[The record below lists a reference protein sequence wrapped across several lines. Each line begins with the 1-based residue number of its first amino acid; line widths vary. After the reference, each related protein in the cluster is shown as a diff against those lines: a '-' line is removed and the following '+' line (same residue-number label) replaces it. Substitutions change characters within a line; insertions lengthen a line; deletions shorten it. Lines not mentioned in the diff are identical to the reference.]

1 MTILEFYKTY
11 VLTRKAYLMDYHG
24 TVIKPVTRKQF
35 LHLEF
40 DPQIGRAPMNIN
52 HDQSIQM
59 LSRVGIQI
67 VLITD
72 PIYLTAST
80 LTGVISI
87 PVPEPD
93 ELPF

>member
-1 MTILEFYKTY
+1 MTILEFYETY
-11 VLTRKAYLMDYHG
+11 VLTRKAYLIDYQG
-24 TVIKPVTRKQF
+24 TVVKPVTRKQF

-40 DPQIGRAPMNIN
+40 DPKIGRGPMNID
-52 HDQSIQM
+52 HDQSIEM

-67 VLITD
+67 VLITN
-72 PIYLTAST
+72 PIYLIAST

-93 ELPF
+93 DLPF

>member
-11 VLTRKAYLMDYHG
+11 ILTRKAYLMDYHG
-24 TVIKPVTRKQF
+24 TVVKPVTRKQY

-52 HDQSIQM
+52 HSKSIEV

-67 VLITD
+67 VLITH
-72 PIYLTAST
+72 PIYLTASA